1 MTLIDAN
8 PDGLPALP
16 GVVTHVVT
24 VPELGLVYT
33 SGQVA
38 WDKDGNLVGEGDYA
52 AQAEQIVCNLDIALT
67 SAGATRDDLI
77 KQTIFVVDYRPEI
90 VPLIMG
96 PLHTGT
102 RRCAAGSLVGVQAR
116 FAHGY
121 LIEIEAVAR
130 IPGRYL
136 ARGVRQQSPGSPA
149 SRSRLR
155 KASHPGAMWSARLI
169 PTAGELLDPPPVAE
183 GLPVSTFHLTHC
195 ARDRADGLPLEFV
208 VAKLTARNAEL
219 YGPPAGQN

>member
-8 PDGLPALP
+8 PDGLHALP

-38 WDKDGNLVGEGDYA
+38 WDRDGNLVGEGDYA
-52 AQAEQIVCNLDIALT
+52 KQAAQIVRNLDIALA

-77 KQTIFVVDYRPEI
+77 KQTIFVVGYRPEI

-96 PLHTGT
+96 PLHAGT
-102 RRCAAGSLVGVQAR
+102 RRCAASSLVGVQAL
-116 FAHGY
+116 FAPGY

-130 IPGRYL
+130 IP
-136 ARGVRQQSPGSPA
+136 
-149 SRSRLR
+149 
-155 KASHPGAMWSARLI
+155 
-169 PTAGELLDPPPVAE
+169 VA
-183 GLPVSTFHLTHC
+183 
-195 ARDRADGLPLEFV
+195 
-208 VAKLTARNAEL
+208 
-219 YGPPAGQN
+219 

>member
-1 MTLIDAN
+1 MTLIDVN
-8 PDGLPALP
+8 PDGLHALP

-24 VPELGLVYT
+24 VPDLGLVYT

-52 AQAEQIVCNLDIALT
+52 AQAEQIVRNLDIALA

-102 RRCAAGSLVGVQAR
+102 RRCAASSLVGVQAL
-116 FAHGY
+116 FAPGY

-130 IPGRYL
+130 IP
-136 ARGVRQQSPGSPA
+136 V
-149 SRSRLR
+149 
-155 KASHPGAMWSARLI
+155 
-169 PTAGELLDPPPVAE
+169 T
-183 GLPVSTFHLTHC
+183 
-195 ARDRADGLPLEFV
+195 
-208 VAKLTARNAEL
+208 
-219 YGPPAGQN
+219 

>member
-8 PDGLPALP
+8 PDGLHALP

-52 AQAEQIVCNLDIALT
+52 KQAEQIVRNLDIALA

-90 VPLIMG
+90 VPLIMR

-102 RRCAAGSLVGVQAR
+102 RRCAASSLVGVQAL
-116 FAHGY
+116 FAPGY

-130 IPGRYL
+130 IPM
-136 ARGVRQQSPGSPA
+136 A
-149 SRSRLR
+149 
-155 KASHPGAMWSARLI
+155 
-169 PTAGELLDPPPVAE
+169 
-183 GLPVSTFHLTHC
+183 
-195 ARDRADGLPLEFV
+195 
-208 VAKLTARNAEL
+208 
-219 YGPPAGQN
+219 